1 MIDLEHVSSFAREV
15 SKYLEERR
23 KKMEEVAEE
32 EIKAAMEDDDIEEDP
47 HPLFDK
53 VSSNQHDFYV
63 LTGFRVNEF
72 ERLFNDL
79 ETCLTFKGRGRRTKF
94 HPKDVLVLLLIY
106 IRRYPR
112 FEEMSAYF
120 KIKVSTLEKIILRAI
135 DVASKVVKRNYIE
148 ALPLDELPSWDPF
161 NDCTLIVDATVQ
173 AIPRPKG
180 PFEAI
185 KPWYSGK
192 HEMYCLKS
200 QVVINRAGLAV
211 HIVSSKPGSIHDLK
225 ILKESMPDIDK
236 FLEQFPDHG
245 KKILADK
252 GYVCDEL
259 NDRLVTP
266 HKGNML
272 THEQIK
278 FNEQLSKVRIKVEN
292 FFGRMKNCFMITSE
306 KYRGD
311 QSKYNDIFCLCAGLV
326 NFQIGVL
333 NKPLNKD
340 DHDFFCRH
348 HALLHLETQNRREK
362 EAEKR
367 KRQKEARI
375 ARINLQ

>member
-1 MIDLEHVSSFAREV
+1 MIDRDGISEFTKNMKMLLDE
-15 SKYLEERR
+15 SKR
-23 KKMEEVAEE
+23 KLEEVADE
-32 EIKAAMEDDDIEEDP
+32 EINAALADDDSQEEL
-47 HPLFDK
+47 HPLF
-53 VSSNQHDFYV
+53 NRIAANEQDFYV
-63 LTGFRVNEF
+63 LTGFAVHEF
-72 ERLFNDL
+72 ERLLFDL
-79 ETCLTFKGRGRRTKF
+79 KTCLTFKGRGKRTKL

-106 IRRYPR
+106 LRRYPR

-120 KIKVSTLEKIILRAI
+120 GIKVSTLQKIILRSIMA
-135 DVASKVVKRNYIE
+135 ASKQIKKIYID
-148 ALPLDELPSWDPF
+148 ALPSDDLPSWEPF
-161 NDCTLIVDATVQ
+161 PECTLIVDATVQ
-173 AIPRPKG
+173 EIPRLFG
-180 PFEAI
+180 TFEEV
-185 KPWYSGK
+185 KVWYSGK